1 MKDFLST
8 LPSFYKLTR
17 ELFDPSIEGKPY
29 DQNTRQSPKPL
40 FITPKIGSGFFKK
53 RLTLR

>member
-1 MKDFLST
+1 MKDLFFT
-8 LPSFYKLTR
+8 IPSFYKLAR
-17 ELFDPSIEGKPY
+17 ELFDPAVEGKPY

-40 FITPKIGSGFFKK
+40 FITPKIGSGYFKK